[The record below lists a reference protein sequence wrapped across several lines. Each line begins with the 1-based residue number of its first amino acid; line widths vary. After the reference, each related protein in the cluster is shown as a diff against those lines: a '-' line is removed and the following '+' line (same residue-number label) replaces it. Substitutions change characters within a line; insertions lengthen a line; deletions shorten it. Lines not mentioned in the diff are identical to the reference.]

1 MLFGNKD
8 GVEADEFWKEREADL
23 GTPILAKVLGQV
35 LRDETPAPL
44 WGLFYTTEKA
54 LYFQTFKSD
63 NWLSAMFSNG
73 KKSKSRT
80 KDETI
85 EIPAES
91 MEYFRVRHTRGGLFK
106 IFHQPSVVELRWKAP
121 ITEVVEDI
129 VFEMEGDAAAFIST
143 IPLKL

>member
-1 MLFGNKD
+1 MLFGNND
-8 GVEADEFWKEREADL
+8 GVEADEFWNEREADL
-23 GTPILAKVLGQV
+23 GTPILAKVLGRV
-35 LRDETPAPL
+35 IREETTAPL

-73 KKSKSRT
+73 KKGRSRT

-91 MEYFRVRHTRGGLFK
+91 MEYFRVKPRKGGLFK
-106 IFHQPSVVELRWKAP
+106 LFHQPPVVELRWKSP
-121 ITEVVEDI
+121 ITQVVEDM
-129 VFEMEGDAAAFIST
+129 VFEMEGSAEDFIST
-143 IPLKL
+143 IAAMR